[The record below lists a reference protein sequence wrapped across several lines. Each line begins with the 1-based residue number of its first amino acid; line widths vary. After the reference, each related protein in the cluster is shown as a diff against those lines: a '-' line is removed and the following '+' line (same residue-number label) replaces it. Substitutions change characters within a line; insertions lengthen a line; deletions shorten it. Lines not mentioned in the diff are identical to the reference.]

1 MSDNLMAFI
10 KVLRSFVARSTIAL
24 WRKRSGSFHTEQSG
38 GSEIINNS
46 RKFAPYFAR
55 NSRHRR
61 LREIHAI
68 ICGKSCRTDL
78 TNPAKHTSHFSGY
91 TKAHMHKKE
100 SDGNYYREGGNDFV
114 FATDE
119 VGGNDSV
126 CKDSLASSSEQG
138 RFLPQPTHYD
148 LVTVRAK

>member
-1 MSDNLMAFI
+1 MNMLLFLMIFRVNHKVSKQFDLICVSDNLMAFI
-10 KVLRSFVARSTIAL
+10 KVLRSFVACSTIAVQ
-24 WRKRSGSFHTEQSG
+24 RKRSGSFHTERTS

-78 TNPAKHTSHFSGY
+78 TNPAQQTSHFSGC
-91 TKAHMHKKE
+91 TQAHMHKKE
-100 SDGNYYREGGNDFV
+100 SDGNYYREQGNDFV
-114 FATDE
+114 FATE
-119 VGGNDSV
+119 
-126 CKDSLASSSEQG
+126 
-138 RFLPQPTHYD
+138 D
-148 LVTVRAK
+148 LYLVLSRRQ

>member
-1 MSDNLMAFI
+1 MKMLLFLMIFRVNHKVSKQFDLIRVSDNLMAFI
-10 KVLRSFVARSTIAL
+10 KVLRSFVACSTIAVQ
-24 WRKRSGSFHTEQSG
+24 RKRSGSFHTQQSG

-100 SDGNYYREGGNDFV
+100 SDGNYYREGDDDVV
-114 FATDE
+114 FATD
-119 VGGNDSV
+119 D
-126 CKDSLASSSEQG
+126 L
-138 RFLPQPTHYD
+138 FLVPSRRQ
-148 LVTVRAK
+148 

>member
-1 MSDNLMAFI
+1 MKMLLFFMIFKVNHNVSKQFDLIRVSDNLMAFI
-10 KVLRSFVARSTIAL
+10 KVLRSFVACSTIAVQ
-24 WRKRSGSFHTEQSG
+24 RKRSGSFHTERTS

-68 ICGKSCRTDL
+68 ICGKSCLVDL
-78 TNPAKHTSHFSGY
+78 TNPASHFSGC
-91 TKAHMHKKE
+91 TQAHMHKKE

-114 FATDE
+114 FATE
-119 VGGNDSV
+119 
-126 CKDSLASSSEQG
+126 
-138 RFLPQPTHYD
+138 D
-148 LVTVRAK
+148 LYLVPSRRQ

>member
-10 KVLRSFVARSTIAL
+10 KESRSFVACSTMAL
-24 WRKRSGSFHTEQSG
+24 WRKRSGSFHTERSG

-78 TNPAKHTSHFSGY
+78 TNPAKHTSHFSGC
-91 TKAHMHKKE
+91 TQAHMHKKE

-138 RFLPQPTHYD
+138 RFLPRPTHYD